1 MIPWTTVLYSGIS
14 AFLAFLLPLGL
25 AFWFWR
31 KTKVPITTVLI
42 GALTFF
48 VMQVVLRI
56 PLLQVVTPDPE
67 TLNDWI
73 STTRGFW
80 LYSGFLALTA
90 ALFEE
95 LGRFLFFK
103 LFRRRA
109 DWQNAVG
116 LGIGHGGAE
125 AILIVGIGAI
135 ANTIILAV
143 LAAELPV
150 ELPAQLVQQFT
161 STPPLDFL
169 AGGIERLLT
178 IPIHI
183 ALSTLVVAGIA
194 NKRFRYV
201 VLAIAAHFLL
211 NFPLAWLAQNFG
223 IWPTEGYVLL
233 WSIAAWAMIFRS
245 QRLFETSTP

>member
-14 AFLAFLLPLGL
+14 AFLAFLLPLVL

-56 PLLQVVTPDPE
+56 PLLQVARILLPLEDLV
-67 TLNDWI
+67 
-73 STTRGFW
+73 STTQGLL
-80 LYSGFLALTA
+80 LYSGVLALTA